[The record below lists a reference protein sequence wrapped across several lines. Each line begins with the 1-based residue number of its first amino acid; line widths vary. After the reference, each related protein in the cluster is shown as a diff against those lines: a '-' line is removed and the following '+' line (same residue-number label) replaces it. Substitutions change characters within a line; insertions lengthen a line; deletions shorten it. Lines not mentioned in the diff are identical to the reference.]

1 MKITIEE
8 LKDGEEEEII
18 VRTNTMDE
26 QLLQLIYNVKMK
38 SKRITGTRQERL
50 YVIAPK
56 DIYYIESVD
65 NKVFIYTKDS
75 VYESKQK
82 LYEFEEQFKNTE
94 FFRAS
99 KSVILNR
106 NKIKSLSPAFN
117 GRLEALLHNGEKV
130 IISRQYVA
138 VLKRMLML

>member
-8 LKDGEEEEII
+8 LKDGEEEELIL
-18 VRTNTMDE
+18 RTNGMDE

-38 SKRITGTRQERL
+38 SSRITGNKDDRI

-65 NKVFIYTKDS
+65 SKVFIYTKD
-75 VYESKQK
+75 VMYESKQK
-82 LYEFEEQFKNTE
+82 LYEFEEQFKNTD

-106 NKIKSLSPAFN
+106 SKIKSLSPAFN
-117 GRLEALLHNGEKV
+117 GRLEALLLNGEKV

-138 VLKRMLML
+138 VLKRMLMI

>member
-8 LKDGEEEEII
+8 LKDGGEEEII
-18 VRTNTMDE
+18 IRTNTMDE

-38 SKRITGTRQERL
+38 SLRITGTRQERL

-65 NKVFIYTKDS
+65 NKAFIYTKDS

-82 LYEFEEQFKNTE
+82 LYEFEEQFKNTD

-117 GRLEALLHNGEKV
+117 GRLEALLQNGEKV

-138 VLKRMLML
+138 VLKRMLLL